1 MQGKQGKTAYFLILE
16 LKIFLQAER
25 KRSRA
30 KPKIVQLEL
39 WLKLTRLG
47 LITTNHLLSNI

>member
-16 LKIFLQAER
+16 LKFFLQAEG

-30 KPKIVQLEL
+30 EPKIVQLEL
-39 WLKLTRLG
+39 WL
-47 LITTNHLLSNI
+47 